1 MSPASEVVSALSSE
15 LGVSRLL
22 ATVLANRLAS
32 RGIETPAP
40 ALVEAEAFL
49 HRRPAGSTDPFLL
62 DGMDR
67 AVTRVLE
74 AIESRQRI
82 VVFGDYDADGLTAAA
97 VLLTALRERGATA
110 SAYIPARATEG
121 YGLNPGAIR
130 QIHDEGADLVI
141 TVDCGVTAL
150 PEAAL
155 ARSLGLDLVITD
167 HHEPGAELPQAVAV
181 VNPRRPGSEYPF
193 SELAGVGVAYKL
205 VQAIEQVEGLRRG
218 PLFAATAGASSERLL
233 DLVALGTVCDVVP
246 LVGEN
251 RQLVSR
257 GLRLFNPPGRT
268 GLAALA
274 RVARLE
280 GKALTAYHL
289 AFQFGPRLNAAG
301 RLGDAGASLRLL
313 LTAEAGEAEA
323 IAASLD
329 QSNRERQ
336 ALEGRIFEEAAERVT
351 PGDLEAERAIVLAG
365 QGWHEGVIGIVAS
378 RLVER
383 FARPALLVAVGGGS
397 GRGSGRSIG
406 CFDLVG
412 ALDECSRWLD
422 RHGGHRMAAGFEIRE
437 EAIEAFSRDF
447 LELARR
453 RLARE
458 DLVHELR
465 IDACVEPAE
474 LLGEDG
480 RGNGSGLLDELG
492 RLEPYGTGN
501 PEPVLALS
509 RVAFASARTV
519 GEGGRHLKATLRAG
533 GRTMDAIGFGMGGLA
548 GQLAAGSGG
557 GAPDAGLYDIAF
569 RPEMNEW
576 QGLRRM
582 ELKLVD
588 VRPAGLEPVF
598 AK

>member
-1 MSPASEVVSALSSE
+1 LNPPSGVVSALSSE

-32 RGIETPAP
+32 RGIETPAS
-40 ALVEAEAFL
+40 ALTEAEAFL
-49 HRRPAGSTDPFLL
+49 RRSPAGSTDPFLL
-62 DGMDR
+62 EGMDR

-82 VVFGDYDADGLTAAA
+82 VVFGDYDVDGLTATA

-110 SAYIPARATEG
+110 SAYIPRRATEG

-218 PLFAATAGASSERLL
+218 PLFAAAGAWSERLL

-251 RQLVSR
+251 REIVSR
-257 GLRLFNPPGRT
+257 GLRLFNPPGRP

-301 RLGDAGASLRLL
+301 RLGDAEASLRLL
-313 LTAEAGEAEA
+313 LTAEAEEAEA

-329 QSNRERQ
+329 QGNRERQ
-336 ALEGRIFEEAAERVT
+336 AIEGRIFEEAAERVT
-351 PGDLEAERAIVLAG
+351 AGDLEAERAIVLAG

-383 FARPALLVAVGGGS
+383 FARPALLVAVGDGA

-412 ALDECSRWLD
+412 ALGECSRWLD

-465 IDACVEPAE
+465 IDAYVEPAE
-474 LLGEDG
+474 LLGEDA
-480 RGNGSGLLDELG
+480 RGSGSGLDELS

-501 PEPVLALS
+501 PEPVLAMS

-519 GEGGRHLKATLRAG
+519 GEGGRHLKATLRVG
-533 GRTMDAIGFGMGGLA
+533 GRTLEAIGFGMGGLA
-548 GQLAAGSGG
+548 GRLAAGSGG
-557 GAPDAGLYDIAF
+557 GAPQAGLSDIAF